1 MNRYMIS
8 LCALTVSP
16 LLFANTAS
24 ASQDS
29 ESDFSIALEAG
40 MERDSQL
47 TVEEIDQYEV
57 ASDMATHLQF
67 EAEGDWQATSR
78 LALKG
83 GYHYTSKSYQDN
95 EDFDLDIGRVFGD
108 VSYDFSVLTV
118 GANQHRIDAKLAGD
132 GFLDM
137 TRTEFYAGKLFA
149 NSFYLRSELLDIDKK
164 FDNLSDR
171 DASGDSVATDGYF
184 FFNQGLSFFS
194 LGFEQEEETAQAE
207 HFSYDAINYRA
218 TFSHEF
224 NWLDKRHRLKLNGRY
239 SNRDYLG
246 VYPEINEAR
255 ADTKN
260 SISLTWDLFFTDHFS
275 MISHLQQTDAD
286 SNLSSADYDATQL
299 SIIFR
304 LDI

>member
-137 TRTEFYAGKLFA
+137 TRTGFYAGKLFA
-149 NSFYLRSELLDIDKK
+149 NSFYLRAELLDIDKK